1 MTFNIRH
8 LCRMG
13 ASLFTSGKRCPFH
26 LLSMRL
32 EQQHAKKGSLEVVRV
47 FEECVVDH
55 ERGAALHVK
64 LQRASIASSW
74 FDTSQGWV

>member
-13 ASLFTSGKRCPFH
+13 LSLFTSGKRCPFH
-26 LLSMRL
+26 LLSISNNKLM
-32 EQQHAKKGSLEVVRV
+32 RV
-47 FEECVVDH
+47 FEESVVEH
-55 ERGAALHVK
+55 ERAALHVK

-74 FDTSQGWV
+74 FLTQAKAGVR